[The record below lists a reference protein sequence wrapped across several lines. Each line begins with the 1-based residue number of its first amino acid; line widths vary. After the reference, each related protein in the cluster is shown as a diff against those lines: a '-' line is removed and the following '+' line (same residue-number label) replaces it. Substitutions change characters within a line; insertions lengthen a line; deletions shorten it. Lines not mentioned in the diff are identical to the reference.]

1 MSTTSF
7 QLKNRWCKTCLNLA
21 KNSTELK
28 RKSGFVRAIPSYL
41 RNPKHQSTSSNDVV
55 HIGDFVFFRCP
66 HLTTIYAHQ
75 LASLCEYQTETADGF
90 QRGFLWVSQQQP
102 KVVYNVLEIGVG
114 ASHARSCALLHLCL
128 LKQQHSIYLFQSSLV
143 SLVKYS
149 RYDKFI
155 QILHAS
161 FQPKC
166 SKASPHGPMAWAALL
181 ASVETNTLPQ
191 RKFGNWSRL
200 CPLLERISPVARVN
214 HILQTHFSRWLFQQ
228 HMGISKKKIHLPIIF
243 VSPFESGN
251 PWIGAQIPG
260 GNLPQQQWGD
270 QTDLRA
276 CWVPKSGNNKL

>member
-1 MSTTSF
+1 M
-7 QLKNRWCKTCLNLA
+7 
-21 KNSTELK
+21 
-28 RKSGFVRAIPSYL
+28 
-41 RNPKHQSTSSNDVV
+41 
-55 HIGDFVFFRCP
+55 
-66 HLTTIYAHQ
+66 
-75 LASLCEYQTETADGF
+75 
-90 QRGFLWVSQQQP
+90 
-102 KVVYNVLEIGVG
+102 G

-228 HMGISKKKIHLPIIF
+228 HMGISKKKYIF
-243 VSPFESGN
+243 PSFLFPPLNQAIPESARRFRVGIYPNNNGVTRQTFGPVESQKVATTNCRVSLLQP
-251 PWIGAQIPG
+251 A
-260 GNLPQQQWGD
+260 
-270 QTDLRA
+270 LRSFG
-276 CWVPKSGNNKL
+276 K